1 MLSVNLY
8 LSGTIIIIERSSAG
22 GPHVHIPGLHHSVG
36 VQVRIIH
43 H

>member
-1 MLSVNLY
+1 MLSVNIFLP
-8 LSGTIIIIERSSAG
+8 GTIIIIERSSGG